1 MQSPAFIP
9 QHGLTLEGIMH
20 LFASEMFDFAVLV
33 PLYTSR
39 LLCLDMCLD
48 NFN

>member
-9 QHGLTLEGIMH
+9 QHGLTLEGIC
-20 LFASEMFDFAVLV
+20 LFLKCLTLAVLV

-39 LLCLDMCLD
+39 LLCLDMCID